1 MSLRNFCLTTIA
13 NTWFRQKGQM
23 YVKQSTTLLARTQ
36 EMFLS
41 NIFRC
46 DTVLDLNFK
55 EWHSQ
60 FEYLLIRMITK
71 L

>member
-13 NTWFRQKGQM
+13 NTWFQQKGQM
-23 YVKQSTTLLARTQ
+23 DVKQSTTLLARTQ

-46 DTVLDLNFK
+46 DTVLDFNFK
-55 EWHSQ
+55 E
-60 FEYLLIRMITK
+60 
-71 L
+71 